1 MSDDELLARNRADE
15 KVDQLLGTL
24 LRYGVLLAALVGF
37 LGGVLY
43 LAQHGGTSADHSV
56 FRGEPPELRS
66 VRGVVGAALR
76 GRGDALIQLGL
87 LCLIATPVAR
97 VLMSL
102 VAFLRQRDWAYVVIT
117 AIVLSVLAYSLF
129 LGNL

>member
-1 MSDDELLARNRADE
+1 VSDDQSISRQRADE
-15 KVDQLLGTL
+15 KVEQLLGNL
-24 LRYGVLLAALVGF
+24 LRYGVLFAALVGF

-43 LAQHGGTSADHSV
+43 LVQHGGASADHRV

-66 VRGVVGAALR
+66 VQGVVAAALQ

-87 LCLIATPVAR
+87 LCLIATPIAR

-102 VAFLRQRDWAYVVIT
+102 FAFLRQRDWTYVVIT
-117 AIVLSVLAYSLF
+117 AIVLSVLGYSLF
-129 LGNL
+129 VGNL